1 MGQDAERGDVSE
13 AEQTRGVLVLVGT
26 PLGNRGDL
34 SPRAREAI
42 VGADL
47 LLCEDTRSPIRLL
60 GEGVALP
67 PRISCFVANEN
78 ERVALLL
85 EHLARGARV
94 AYVSEAGLPVW
105 SDPGLRLVQA
115 AVAEGYEVDVV
126 PGPTAAAVA
135 LCLSGLPAEDVR
147 FLGFLPRSGPERAA
161 RMMELARETATVL
174 VYEAGNRTPAL
185 LRDLAAALP
194 DAATRRVA
202 VGRELTKQHQ
212 EVLRGTVA
220 GLAAD
225 VKEALRG
232 EVTVVLEGA
241 ARAELVAS
249 DPVQAAA
256 RAVWD
261 LLWDAGLRPREKAK
275 QIAALTGLEPRAVYE
290 RIARGREASDEA
302 SD

>member
-1 MGQDAERGDVSE
+1 MGHGAEDSDVS
-13 AEQTRGVLVLVGT
+13 ATAPMRGTLVLVGT

-47 LLCEDTRSPIRLL
+47 LLCEDTRSPVRLL

-67 PRISCFVANEN
+67 PRISCFVANEQ

-85 EHLARGARV
+85 EHLGRGERV

-115 AVAEGYEVDVV
+115 AVAAGFAVDVV

-161 RMMELARETATVL
+161 RMTELARETATVL

-185 LRDLAAALP
+185 LRDLAAALS
-194 DAATRRVA
+194 DAASRQVA

-220 GLAAD
+220 GLAGE
-225 VKEALRG
+225 VREALRG
-232 EVTVVLEGA
+232 EVTVVLAGA
-241 ARAELVAS
+241 ARAELAAS
-249 DPVQAAA
+249 DPAQTAA
-256 RAVWD
+256 RAVWE
-261 LLWDAGLRPREKAK
+261 LLWDPALRPREKAK
-275 QIAALTGLEPRAVYE
+275 QIAALTGVEPRAVYE
-290 RIARGREASDEA
+290 RLARDRDASD
-302 SD
+302 